1 MLEPSGVEIAIAAVV
16 QIGAFL
22 ILFGGMR
29 TELKNIKEW
38 LTSTA
43 RDARQAKEKT
53 AVLKQRLD
61 DLPCKTCKPGGN

>member
-1 MLEPSGVEIAIAAVV
+1 MLEPSEVEIGITAAV

-43 RDARQAKEKT
+43 RDARQAKENA
-53 AVLKQRLD
+53 AVLKQRVD
-61 DLPCKTCKPGGN
+61 DLPCKTCEPGGR